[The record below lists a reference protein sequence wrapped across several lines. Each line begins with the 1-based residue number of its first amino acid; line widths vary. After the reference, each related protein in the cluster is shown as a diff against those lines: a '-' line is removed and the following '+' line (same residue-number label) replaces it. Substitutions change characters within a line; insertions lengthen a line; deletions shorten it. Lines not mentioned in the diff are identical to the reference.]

1 MSEVLRVGAAAIPYT
16 IVRSKRKTLGIEVD
30 QNGEVI
36 ARIPYRGVALDEA
49 RRFVEEKKD
58 WIIKNQIK
66 MEDRRKRVLRNNWSE
81 KKPITY
87 PWIRTQGGKLFE
99 NKVKSWA
106 GVMGVEYN
114 RITIKD
120 VESRWGSC
128 SSKRNINF
136 CWKLFTMP
144 ERLVDYII
152 VHELAHIRHMNHSRE
167 FWAEVEKYIPDYKQR
182 KRDINNYV

>member
-1 MSEVLRVGAAAIPYT
+1 MSEVLKVGAAAIPYT

-36 ARIPYRGVALDEA
+36 AKIPYRGVALDEA

-58 WIIKNQIK
+58 WIIKNQLK
-66 MEDRRKRVLRNNWSE
+66 MEDRRKRALRNNWSE
-81 KKPITY
+81 KKPVTY
-87 PWIRTQGGKLFE
+87 PWIRSAGGKLFE
-99 NKVKSWA
+99 DKVKHWA
-106 GVMGVEYN
+106 GVIGVEYN

-128 SSKRNINF
+128 SSRRNINF

-152 VHELAHIRHMNHSRE
+152 VHELSHIRYMDHSRE

-182 KRDINNYV
+182 KKDINNYV